1 MGGGKNDFFI
11 TATIRELASVTC
23 HAVKRW
29 RFAPF
34 DKFTFHFPMRMPDV
48 TIFGCTPD
56 ITIRTNCQRTRLI
69 QRAGC
74 TSKFSTG
81 NQVSSG
87 LCYIT
92 RCGYFFSKI
101 FCSPTGHNSF
111 CRPILD
117 VVHPVSRLEGERFD
131 VLDLFGDDGLH
142 HLAHRSAFHKIAEL
156 ATDVLAVLPPN
167 FLVLPGQVRSK
178 VFRDLCRPG
187 GDDFTVAF
195 QRLNNFRDTVI

>member
-34 DKFTFHFPMRMPDV
+34 DKFTFHFPMRMPDI

-92 RCGYFFSKI
+92 RCSYFFSKM
-101 FCSPTGHNSF
+101 FRSPTGHNSF
-111 CRPILD
+111 NRPILD
-117 VVHPVSRLEGERFD
+117 VVHPVSRLEG
-131 VLDLFGDDGLH
+131 
-142 HLAHRSAFHKIAEL
+142 
-156 ATDVLAVLPPN
+156 
-167 FLVLPGQVRSK
+167 
-178 VFRDLCRPG
+178 
-187 GDDFTVAF
+187 
-195 QRLNNFRDTVI
+195 

>member
-11 TATIRELASVTC
+11 TATIRELASVTG
-23 HAVKRW
+23 HAIKRW

-92 RCGYFFSKI
+92 RCGYFFSKM

-111 CRPILD
+111 YRPILD
-117 VVHPVSRLEGERFD
+117 VVHPVSRLEGS
-131 VLDLFGDDGLH
+131 DLMYLTCSAMMDCITWPTGALSTRLRSSRLMFL
-142 HLAHRSAFHKIAEL
+142 LCCRQTFSFCRVRSAVKFS
-156 ATDVLAVLPPN
+156 AT
-167 FLVLPGQVRSK
+167 F
-178 VFRDLCRPG
+178 
-187 GDDFTVAF
+187 VA
-195 QRLNNFRDTVI
+195 QGVMISL